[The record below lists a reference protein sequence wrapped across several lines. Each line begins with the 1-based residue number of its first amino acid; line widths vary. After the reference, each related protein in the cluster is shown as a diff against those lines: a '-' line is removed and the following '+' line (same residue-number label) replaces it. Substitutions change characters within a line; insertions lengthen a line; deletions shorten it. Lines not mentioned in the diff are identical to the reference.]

1 MDREYGGPGVIF
13 GHLSDGVNR
22 PPLIG
27 VSTSEVRRPEDHRL
41 VPQGEPARS
50 ELALGE
56 SYLQAVR
63 TAGGLPVILTPVRTS
78 SIDLLLDRLDAICL
92 SGGPDLAPAHYGA
105 AEHPELG
112 PTEPELDRFEL
123 ALARRAM
130 ALGLPVL
137 AICRGMQILNVARG
151 GTLHQ
156 HLPDLGEEIDHR
168 QIKPGGNPTHEV
180 ELVRGSRLAEVMG
193 SARLTVNSFHHQAL
207 DELGRGLRVAGRAD
221 DGTVEAVERPGA
233 GFVVGVQWHAE
244 LLGERPEQLALFEA
258 LVSAATVHARN
269 AAEAA

>member
-1 MDREYGGPGVIF
+1 VSRA
-13 GHLSDGVNR
+13 
-22 PPLIG
+22 PLIG
-27 VSTSEVRRPEDHRL
+27 VSTSEVRLPEDHGL
-41 VPQGEPARS
+41 VPHGEPPRS

-56 SYLQAVR
+56 TYLQAVR
-63 TAGGLPVILTPVRTS
+63 KAGGLPVILAPVRTS
-78 SIDLLLDRLDAICL
+78 SVDVLLDRLDALCL

-130 ALGLPVL
+130 ARGVPVL
-137 AICRGMQILNVARG
+137 AICRGMQVLNVARG

-156 HLPDLGEEIDHR
+156 HLSDLGREIDHR
-168 QIKPGGNPTHEV
+168 QTTPGENATHEV
-180 ELVRGSRLAEVMG
+180 ELVRGSRLADLVG
-193 SARLTVNSFHHQAL
+193 GLRLTVNSFHHQAL
-207 DELGRGLRVAGRAD
+207 DQLGRGLRVVGRAG

-244 LLGERPEQLALFEA
+244 LLVERPEQLALFEA
-258 LVSAATVHARN
+258 LVSAATVRARED
-269 AAEAA
+269 AEAA